1 MESMQ
6 EINVHLKNEFDIVAA
21 RQAARNLSKSMG
33 FGLVD
38 QTRIT
43 TAISEL
49 ARNIVLYA
57 GEGSIYLRSVND
69 GCQNGIEILASDDGP
84 GIADIKLAMQDGY
97 TTSRGL
103 GTGLPGTKR
112 LMDEFSIRSSLGEGT
127 QVVVRKWLR

>member
-21 RQAARNLSKSMG
+21 RQAARNLSKLMG

-57 GEGSIYLRSVND
+57 GEGSIYLRSVHD

>member
-6 EINVHLKNEFDIVAA
+6 EINVHLKNDLDIVAA
-21 RQAARNLSKSMG
+21 RQAVRNLSKSMG

-57 GEGSIYLRSVND
+57 GEGSIYLRAINNGV
-69 GCQNGIEILASDDGP
+69 QKGIEILASDDGP
-84 GIADIKLAMQDGY
+84 GIVDIKLAMQDGY

-112 LMDEFSIRSSLGEGT
+112 LMDEFSIRSGPGEGT

>member
-6 EINVHLKNEFDIVAA
+6 EINVYLKNDFDIVAA
-21 RQAARNLSKSMG
+21 RQAVRNVSKSMG

-57 GEGSIYLRSVND
+57 GEGSIYLRVINN
-69 GCQNGIEILASDDGP
+69 GLRKGIEILASDDGP
-84 GIADIKLAMQDGY
+84 GIVDIKLAMQDGY

-112 LMDEFSIRSSLGEGT
+112 LMDEFSIKSSLGEGT
-127 QVVVRKWLR
+127 QVIVRKWLR

>member
-1 MESMQ
+1 MVGMQ
-6 EINVHLKNEFDIVAA
+6 EINIHLKDEFDIVAA
-21 RQAARNLSKSMG
+21 RQAVRNLSKSIG

-57 GEGSIYLRSVND
+57 GEGTIHLRIIKN
-69 GCQNGIEILASDDGP
+69 GLRKGIEILASDNGP
-84 GIADIKLAMQDGY
+84 GIVDINLAMQDGY
-97 TTSRGL
+97 TTSRGM

-112 LMDEFSIRSSLGEGT
+112 LMDEFSIRSSPGEGT

>member
-6 EINVHLKNEFDIVAA
+6 EINVHLKNDLDIVAA

-57 GEGSIYLRSVND
+57 GEGSIYLRVINN
-69 GCQNGIEILASDDGP
+69 GVQKGIEILASDDGP
-84 GIADIKLAMQDGY
+84 GIVDIKLAMQDGY

-103 GTGLPGTKR
+103 GTGLPGAKR
-112 LMDEFSIRSSLGEGT
+112 LMDEFSIRSGPGEGT

>member
-6 EINVHLKNEFDIVAA
+6 EINVHIKNEFDIVAA
-21 RQAARNLSKSMG
+21 RQAVRNVSKSMG

-57 GEGSIYLRSVND
+57 GEGSIYLRVIKN
-69 GCQNGIEILASDDGP
+69 GMQNGIEILASDNGP
-84 GIADIKLAMQDGY
+84 GIVDIKLAMQDGY
-97 TTSRGL
+97 TTARGL

-112 LMDEFSIRSSLGEGT
+112 LMDEFSIQSGPGEGT

>member
-6 EINVHLKNEFDIVAA
+6 EINVHLENEFDIVSA
-21 RQAARNLSKSMG
+21 RQAVRNLSKSMG

-57 GEGSIYLRSVND
+57 GEGSIYLRAINN
-69 GCQNGIEILASDDGP
+69 GLRKGIEILASDNGP
-84 GIADIKLAMQDGY
+84 GIVDINLAMQDGY
-97 TTSRGL
+97 TTSRGM

-112 LMDEFSIRSSLGEGT
+112 LMDEFSIQSSPGEGT